1 MLALPRESACATN
14 QESDRWQPLA
24 TVSQRL
30 GERDARTDV
39 PARARKASPPVA
51 GRQNHGFE
59 TAGRTEKPHDPVSG
73 APIRALAA
81 GVATAAGRWSCCFFS
96 AGSGGYSA
104 RGPSQQLASWE
115 SGARRIRNTTVESK
129 YLEHLREVHD
139 PAAHV
144 KTIEDE
150 LKGAIGKALGKQGQ
164 KILMYTRLMDQERR
178 KHEEFLERLDGEGG
192 ADAECLEKELREC
205 ATAHNE
211 YRKEC
216 LHARWELI
224 VHRQA
229 VGFIVGNHKY
239 VQDRFPVADELPV
252 TPSNDDDDGD
262 GSSNETQKAKEAPKK
277 FTDQLDWWSRI
288 GRWK

>member
-1 MLALPRESACATN
+1 MFRRGIGRRPLPSRVGKT
-14 QESDRWQPLA
+14 
-24 TVSQRL
+24 TVSKRP
-30 GERDARTDV
+30 GAPRNRTT
-39 PARARKASPPVA
+39 RFRGHRFEHSPPVS
-51 GRQNHGFE
+51 
-59 TAGRTEKPHDPVSG
+59 PPPPVDG
-73 APIRALAA
+73 
-81 GVATAAGRWSCCFFS
+81 SCCFFS